1 MIANRTE
8 TVAHLPASTGNHDA
22 QARFDATARSC
33 HDASLRR
40 LSPRAQA
47 RLAQAARRA
56 QGRELRHRLAWA
68 VPTVFAAVAVLA
80 IALQLRPEPTGVPAP
95 QAPDVATTTSDG
107 AAADPAAALDE
118 NPDFYLWLASTDDVM
133 PTNPEY

>member
-1 MIANRTE
+1 MTANHTE
-8 TVAHLPASTGNHDA
+8 NRAHPSAPETEGDA
-22 QARFDATARSC
+22 DARFDTLARAC

-47 RLAQAARRA
+47 RLAQAPRPAQRRD
-56 QGRELRHRLAWA
+56 LRHRPAWA
-68 VPTVFAAVAVLA
+68 LPTVFAAVAVLA
-80 IALQLRPEPTGVPAP
+80 IALQLRPEPAGAPAP
-95 QAPDVATTTSDG
+95 QAPAVATTSSDG

-133 PTNPEY
+133 PTTPEH